1 MEIEK
6 NSVLIPGE
14 IAISDSNLVIHILS
28 SAPKLHE
35 GDASTLE
42 DKMTNE
48 SSAIDI
54 EDMRKK
60 IMLCDNS

>member
-1 MEIEK
+1 M
-6 NSVLIPGE
+6 
-14 IAISDSNLVIHILS
+14 SDSDLVIHILA
-28 SAPKLHE
+28 SAPKVDE

-42 DKMTNE
+42 YKMTNE